1 MIERVE
7 LRRPVELNFRF
18 LQTSQRLEEVHCVTE
33 MDFGDGRAKLQSP
46 LHLTLGSCPI
56 VVVVSQHAAQ
66 VSMRNRET
74 SIQLQ
79 SFFQS
84 AFRVRQNNARSS
96 SPPHGFD
103 EQQVS
108 HPSVCER
115 VLGVAC
121 ERPLEVVP
129 GDPNALR
136 VEPGREMPSPQVE
149 I

>member
-46 LHLTLGSCPI
+46 LHLTLGSGPI

-66 VSMRNRET
+66 VCMRLRKTPIE
-74 SIQLQ
+74 LQ
-79 SFFQS
+79 SFLQS
-84 AFRVRQNNARSS
+84 PFCVRQNIARSS

-103 EQQVS
+103 DQQVS
-108 HPSVCER
+108 NPSVCEPI
-115 VLGVAC
+115 LGGGAGP
-121 ERPLEVVP
+121 RS
-129 GDPNALR
+129 
-136 VEPGREMPSPQVE
+136 RE
-149 I
+149 